1 MVWGLGKIER
11 QQGDEREADQAAQA
25 DQAVQADHEH
35 SPTLLGG
42 EPSEWDKTIDM
53 A

>member
-11 QQGDEREADQAAQA
+11 QQGDEREAGQAA
-25 DQAVQADHEH
+25 QADHEH